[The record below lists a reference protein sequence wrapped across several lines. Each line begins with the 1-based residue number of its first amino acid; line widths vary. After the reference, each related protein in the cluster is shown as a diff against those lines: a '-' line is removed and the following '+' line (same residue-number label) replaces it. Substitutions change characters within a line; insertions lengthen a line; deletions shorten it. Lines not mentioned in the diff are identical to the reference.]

1 MKKAFIYILALLVT
15 GLSAAAC
22 HDEDLPASDGGG
34 TSVTGSPTYIKLC
47 LSLQRGSRSSGPTG
61 GEYGDG
67 AEQGINKENDIHNLT
82 LFIYSADKGANDAE
96 NTPVTYCCYME
107 DVRFFPKNE
116 DDVSYTTLPI
126 PVNALVNGRTR
137 VIVACNMGNLSDLHT
152 VGEIRDYAVRQTW
165 RPGASVGEADYFTM
179 ASEDEAE
186 ITLRDAS
193 GKLLGESPD
202 SPVHIT
208 LGVERTAAR
217 IDFCA
222 NPELP
227 EGAEEPFCYAAKPYT
242 GAAPADIDGHFY
254 LTHVRPVN
262 VMQSPS
268 RLLKATAI
276 APLAGAVLDY
286 YGIERLNVATGLA
299 ENYVMEPTTLLK
311 TEQNRTNEALLLF
324 WFGGTAVA
332 NSLSPDYFTDAYK
345 TAAREKL
352 RVTEEKDGTKVKSY
366 IVGYAHENTM
376 PEQFSVAEYV
386 TGLALRGEYVP
397 RTVYSDAAGTIA
409 ADYERGRTFW
419 RYLPMR
425 QEDLGKG
432 ARYFSSAEAAEAY
445 RAAHPAEAAQ
455 ITEYVDGQCYYY
467 IWIRHA
473 GNDQP
478 AVGPMEY
485 GIVRNN
491 IYRIGINSLVGP
503 GSNVPDPRG
512 PNVIRSIIY
521 VKKWNLRREDDIY
534 M

>member
-1 MKKAFIYILALLVT
+1 MKKAFIYIFAILATWLSVT
-15 GLSAAAC
+15 AC
-22 HDEDLPASDGGG
+22 HDEDLPVSDGSGI
-34 TSVTGSPTYIKLC
+34 SDAGSQAYIKLS
-47 LSLQRGSRSSGPTG
+47 LSLQRDARSSGPTG
-61 GEYGDG
+61 GEDGDG
-67 AEQGINKENDIHNLT
+67 AEKGINKENAIHNLT
-82 LFIYSADKGANDAE
+82 LFLYTSDRGANDAE
-96 NTPVTYCCYME
+96 RTPVSFSCYLS
-107 DVRFFPKNE
+107 DVRFFPQSD
-116 DDVSYTTLPI
+116 DDVTYTTLPI
-126 PVNALVNGRTR
+126 PIKTSVDGRTK
-137 VIVACNMGNLSDLHT
+137 VIVACNMGDLTLLHT
-152 VGEIRDYAVRQTW
+152 LGEIRDYAVARAWSSGT
-165 RPGASVGEADYFTM
+165 SVEECDNFTM
-179 ASEDEAE
+179 ASADEANV
-186 ITLRDAS
+186 RWRGSD
-193 GKLLGESPD
+193 GRLLGLTPD
-202 SPVHIT
+202 EPVEIS

-222 NPELP
+222 NPAQQDGP
-227 EGAEEPFCYAAKPYT
+227 EPFSYDVMPYAGST
-242 GAAPADIDGHFY
+242 DIEGRFH

-268 RLLKATAI
+268 RLLKATAS
-276 APLAGAVLDY
+276 APLTGAVLNY
-286 YGIERLNVATGLA
+286 YGVEKLSAETGLA

-311 TEQNRTNEALLLF
+311 TEQNRTNAALLTS
-324 WFGGTAVA
+324 WFGATAVA

-376 PEQFSVAEYV
+376 PEQFSVAEFV

-397 RTVYSDAAGTIA
+397 RTVYSDAAGTVA

-455 ITEYVDGQCYYY
+455 ITEYVNGQCYYY